1 MRSQFISL
9 LKKCCGKDKPWVT
22 VTLATVVVA
31 ISVFSRPS
39 FAEWLGD
46 TRAMMG
52 TEVSVHLWHENAEEG
67 MSVVEEIFTEV
78 ARIEGLMSTYIEG
91 SEISE
96 INRSAANG
104 PVAAG
109 DELINLILRSL
120 DISVLT
126 HGAFDIT
133 FESIGQYYDFKER
146 RRPDAATI
154 QEGLERIDYR
164 LVEVDRL
171 AGTVRFLEPGVRINL
186 GGIAKGYAVERA
198 VNLLRS
204 RGIHHAIVTAG
215 GDSRLLGDRRGQPF
229 MVGIRDPRN
238 EGEVVLTMP
247 LEDEAISTSGDY
259 ERYFEEDGTR
269 YHHIIEPTTGEPAG
283 GVRSATIIGP
293 DAVLTDAL
301 STSVFVLGVDSGLRL
316 IATLPDYEGI
326 VIDTQGRLFYSDGL
340 QPPQAEPDE

>member
-1 MRSQFISL
+1 M
-9 LKKCCGKDKPWVT
+9 T
-22 VTLATVVVA
+22 VTLATVVVV
-31 ISVFSRPS
+31 ISVFLRPS
-39 FAEWLGD
+39 HAEWLGD
-46 TRAMMG
+46 TRTMMG
-52 TEVSVHLWHENAEEG
+52 TEVSVQVWHENVEEG
-67 MSVVEEIFTEV
+67 MSVVEDIFTEV

-91 SEISE
+91 SEISK
-96 INRSAANG
+96 INRSAADG

-109 DELINLILRSL
+109 DELLNLILRSL
-120 DISVLT
+120 EISVLT

-133 FESIGQYYDFKER
+133 YDSLGQHYDFRER

-171 AGTVRFLEPGVRINL
+171 EGTVRFLEPGVRINL
-186 GGIAKGYAVERA
+186 GGIAKGYTVERA

-204 RGIHHAIVTAG
+204 RGFRHGIVTAG

-238 EGEVVLTMP
+238 EGEVVLTIP

-259 ERYFEEDGTR
+259 ERYFEEDGKR
-269 YHHIIEPTTGEPAG
+269 YHHIIQPTTGEPAG

-301 STSVFVLGVDSGLRL
+301 STAVFVLGVDRGLRL

-326 VIDTQGRLFYSDGL
+326 VIDAEGRLFYSDGL
-340 QPPQAEPDE
+340 QPPEPEPAE

>member
-1 MRSQFISL
+1 M
-9 LKKCCGKDKPWVT
+9 T

-39 FAEWLGD
+39 HAEWLGD

-52 TEVSVHLWHENAEEG
+52 TEVSVHVWHEYAEEG
-67 MSVVEEIFTEV
+67 TRVVEEIFTEV
-78 ARIEGLMSTYIEG
+78 ERIEGLMSTYKEG

-96 INRSAANG
+96 INRGAADG

-109 DELINLILRSL
+109 DELINLIVRSL
-120 DISVLT
+120 DISMLT
-126 HGAFDIT
+126 RGAFDIT
-133 FESIGQYYDFKER
+133 YDSIGQHYDFRER
-146 RRPDAATI
+146 RRPDAAMI
-154 QEGLERIDYR
+154 QEELARIDYR

-171 AGTVRFLEPGVRINL
+171 KGTVRFLEPGVRINL
-186 GGIAKGYAVERA
+186 GGIAKGYTVERA

-204 RGIHHAIVTAG
+204 RGIRHAIVTAG

-238 EGEVVLTMP
+238 DGEVVVTIP

-259 ERYFEEDGTR
+259 ERYFEEDGRR
-269 YHHIIEPTTGEPAG
+269 YHHIIEPATGEPAG
-283 GVRSATIIGP
+283 RVRSATIVGP

-301 STSVFVLGVDSGLRL
+301 STSVFVMGVDQGLRL

-326 VIDTQGRLFYSDGL
+326 VIDAEGRLFYSDGL
-340 QPPQAEPDE
+340 QPPEPDPEAAK

>member
-1 MRSQFISL
+1 
-9 LKKCCGKDKPWVT
+9 
-22 VTLATVVVA
+22 
-31 ISVFSRPS
+31 
-39 FAEWLGD
+39 
-46 TRAMMG
+46 MMG

-67 MSVVEEIFTEV
+67 MSVVEEIFAEV
-78 ARIEGLMSTYIEG
+78 ARIDGLMSTYIEG

-96 INRSAANG
+96 INRSAADG

-133 FESIGQYYDFKER
+133 YESVGQYYDFRER
-146 RRPDAATI
+146 RRPDEATI
-154 QEGLERIDYR
+154 QEGLERIDYQ

-186 GGIAKGYAVERA
+186 GGIAKGYVVERA

-204 RGIHHAIVTAG
+204 RGIRHAIVTAG

-269 YHHIIEPTTGEPAG
+269 YHHIIQPTTGEPAG
-283 GVRSATIIGP
+283 GVRSATIVGP

-301 STSVFVLGVDSGLRL
+301 STSVFVLGVDRGLRL

-326 VIDTQGRLFYSDGL
+326 VIDAEGRLFYSDGL
-340 QPPQAEPDE
+340 QPPQPEPDE